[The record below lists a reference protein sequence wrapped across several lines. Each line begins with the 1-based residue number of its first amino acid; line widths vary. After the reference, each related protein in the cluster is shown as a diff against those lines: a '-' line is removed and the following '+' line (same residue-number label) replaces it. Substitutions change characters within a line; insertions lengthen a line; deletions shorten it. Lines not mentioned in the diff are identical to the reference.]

1 MKLNGDCFTVVDNGF
16 ICVVFIMDYVKVY
29 MGWVAS
35 VNIRPN
41 ARCNRVATI
50 LSRYSVSDR
59 KDLAHF
65 VLIYTIMVHF

>member
-1 MKLNGDCFTVVDNGF
+1 MKLNDDCFSVVDNGF
-16 ICVVFIMDYVKVY
+16 NGFIMDCVKVY

-35 VNIRPN
+35 VNICPN

-50 LSRYSVSDR
+50 LSGYSVSDR

>member
-1 MKLNGDCFTVVDNGF
+1 MKLNGDCFSVVDNGF
-16 ICVVFIMDYVKVY
+16 NGFIMDCVKVY

-35 VNIRPN
+35 VNICPN

-50 LSRYSVSDR
+50 LSGYSVSDR

-65 VLIYTIMVHF
+65 VLI

>member
-1 MKLNGDCFTVVDNGF
+1 MDC
-16 ICVVFIMDYVKVY
+16 VKVY

-41 ARCNRVATI
+41 ARSNRVATI
-50 LSRYSVSDR
+50 LSGYSVSDT

>member
-1 MKLNGDCFTVVDNGF
+1 MCSFHYGLRKGVYGYC
-16 ICVVFIMDYVKVY
+16 VKVY

-41 ARCNRVATI
+41 SRCNRVATI
-50 LSRYSVSDR
+50 LSGYSVSDR

>member
-1 MKLNGDCFTVVDNGF
+1 MKLNGDCFSVVDNGF
-16 ICVVFIMDYVKVY
+16 NGFIMDCVKVY

-41 ARCNRVATI
+41 SRCNRVATI
-50 LSRYSVSDR
+50 LSGYSVSDR

>member
-1 MKLNGDCFTVVDNGF
+1 MKLNGDGFSVVDNGF
-16 ICVVFIMDYVKVY
+16 NGFIMDCVKVY

-35 VNIRPN
+35 VNICPN

-50 LSRYSVSDR
+50 LSGYSVSDR

>member
-1 MKLNGDCFTVVDNGF
+1 MCSFHYGLCKGVYGYC
-16 ICVVFIMDYVKVY
+16 VKVY

-41 ARCNRVATI
+41 SRCSRVATI
-50 LSRYSVSDR
+50 LSGYSVSDR